1 MTHLPELGCDEL
13 AVIYSAAILADDD
26 VTITVDKISTIL
38 KAANVDV
45 EPIWPALYARA
56 LSGVNVRQLLTT
68 VAAAAA
74 GLPSGSQSHLGGSSS
89 GAPSAGL
96 APDTAKPVDA
106 ATLKHA
112 QEVIING
119 AGGDDDDDDEDL
131 GMSLFDFD

>member
-1 MTHLPELGCDEL
+1 MNRLPELSCDEL

-26 VTITVDKISTIL
+26 VSITVDKISTIL
-38 KAANVDV
+38 KAASVDV

-68 VAAAAA
+68 VVA
-74 GLPSGSQSHLGGSSS
+74 GLPSGSQPHLGSG
-89 GAPSAGL
+89 GAPSTA

-106 ATLKHA
+106 AATQKHA
-112 QEVIING
+112 QEVNNG
-119 AGGDDDDDDEDL
+119 GCDDDDDDDEDL